1 MGRSAPAIGGTG
13 VKALSEPCRTTI
25 DQFSSSS
32 PWGHHYR
39 FPRTPGGGSLSS
51 WSNEAITYGGLVDDQ
66 RWPGGISLQLLT
78 KAAHRNRSEEHTS
91 ELQSLMRNSYA
102 VFCLQKKNNT
112 STILY
117 IYVTIT
123 QQLHI
128 LT

>member
-78 KAAHRNRSEEHTS
+78 KAAHRNAQLVDVVLFRRSPHGAQPLGMGEDAA
-91 ELQSLMRNSYA
+91 A
-102 VFCLQKKNNT
+102 VLGRPLIGRASCRE
-112 STILY
+112 S
-117 IYVTIT
+117 V
-123 QQLHI
+123 H
-128 LT
+128 